1 MAKFYG
7 AIGFAQ
13 LTETAPGVWDEDI
26 TEHMYSGD
34 MNRNSRALQASDS
47 VNDDITISNEI
58 SIVSDPFA
66 DQNFYNMRYVKIGGI
81 KWKIKN
87 AEVKYPR
94 LILTIGGLYNG

>member
-66 DQNFYNMRYVKIGGI
+66 DQNFYNMRYVKIRGI

>member
-13 LTETAPGVWDEDI
+13 LTETAPGIWDEHI

-58 SIVSDPFA
+58 SIISDPFA
-66 DQNFYNMRYVKIGGI
+66 DQNFYNMRYVKIMGT

>member
-13 LTETAPGVWDEDI
+13 TVEIEPGIWEERI
-26 TEHMYSGD
+26 TEHFYSGD
-34 MNRNSRALQASDS
+34 MNRNNHGFQPSDS
-47 VNDDITISNEI
+47 VNDDLTISSEI
-58 SIVSDPFA
+58 SIVADPFA
-66 DQNFYNMRYVKIGGI
+66 EQNFYQARYVKIGGA

-87 AEVKYPR
+87 VEPKHPR